1 MVSCCVGET
10 PTTDEK
16 GEPSPRTFEEFF
28 LPLKIWMLPKMDS
41 RYVTPSEGDYVVRHD
56 PHGDYSHLGVGIL
69 VDVDSFSGGMPRGH
83 VLFEDGTA
91 LVDCLFLFQSPA
103 FAYLDPDW
111 S

>member
-1 MVSCCVGET
+1 
-10 PTTDEK
+10 
-16 GEPSPRTFEEFF
+16 
-28 LPLKIWMLPKMDS
+28 MDS
-41 RYVTPSEGDYVVRHD
+41 HYVTPSEGDYVVRHD

-83 VLFEDGTA
+83 VLFEDGTS
-91 LVDCLFLFQSPA
+91 LVECLFLFQSPA